1 MAGSSLDALVGELM
15 SNPEKAL
22 TVDLSDE
29 DLLALQRRI
38 DPYARIA
45 GPGTGPAEQV
55 KVAAASYTN
64 LSEDYIRRFTM
75 TGMIA
80 FIWRMFD
87 EWTVDATDRRWK
99 PAKAKGER
107 APFTTTDLEQRVDA
121 LKGLVEALKEAELDF
136 ETAKKIAQ
144 EYNEKELTFSAEE
157 MKAANE
163 AAKASETGRTDTV
176 FTKMQNMQALLDA
189 TKMADDRF
197 QGLRYAITLEMR
209 NMGLEADLRISETEK
224 VAMQHPKSR
233 RIIQE
238 EPNRYRGLLP
248 GGQQEMPETRAKGLI
263 KAFISNL
270 FEYNPDAHVRKAY
283 DEMVVD
289 VKRTTIEGL
298 TEQVLVDPTDPQRI
312 PLQTLL
318 AEKAPTSTVALDQEP
333 LKAILGA
340 RTVLEQQRDYNTLCR
355 LLHEPRIA
363 DVARYMLAAPEDD
376 GDRLE
381 RWRRMLLPTLAA
393 DVIPVI
399 PPQDT
404 HHRFNYYLEVNM
416 EAIREATNSIYH
428 DKPGLDFALH
438 LMDSTTGTQEEV
450 DEWGERFRDANQD
463 NVISGIKLI
472 RFGGWTLLG
481 DFERNREK
489 ANIYNRHT
497 DILAKILRRHEEDQ
511 KFGELMMRQRVRKAK
526 AENIAQE
533 GPDAPGLGDYKAQ
546 HPVRGATEALTAV
559 ERRRLERAQ
568 GNLKVARELEYYETH
583 EKRVKELEQA
593 ARLRELT
600 MDEQRELKDSLEE
613 MKKAEEMLDV
623 PDDAI
628 QVDVWSMN
636 PKEGTAAKTKFYTK
650 ATTATAQ
657 EDEQLSAENDARAA
671 AIAAAGSIKPR
682 PEDFYPEG
690 SRDLARAAFAAGKTA
705 PDLAPFAQDFLAK
718 DLARER
724 AVQAED
730 EAAVKAEAQARLT
743 GPESAAG
750 ADADADA
757 SPPDAPA
764 AGLTAGIDSALDAI
778 IEARKATKE

>member
-1 MAGSSLDALVGELM
+1 MAESNFDALVGELM

-22 TVDLSDE
+22 TVDLTDE
-29 DLLALQRRI
+29 ELLDLQRRI

-45 GPGTGPAEQV
+45 GPGLGSAEQV
-55 KVAAASYTN
+55 KVAAVSYTN

-87 EWTVDATDRRWK
+87 EWSPDAEDRRWK

-107 APFTTTDLEQRVDA
+107 GPFSVQDFEKRVDA
-121 LKGLVEALKEAELDF
+121 LKDLVGAVKEAEADF
-136 ETAKKIAQ
+136 ETAKKAAHDF
-144 EYNEKELTFSAEE
+144 NEKELVFSAEE
-157 MKAANE
+157 MQAANE
-163 AAKASETGRTDTV
+163 AAKASEEGRSDTV
-176 FTKMQNMQALLDA
+176 FVKMQHMQKLMDV
-189 TKMADDRF
+189 TKSADDRF
-197 QGLRYAITLEMR
+197 QGLRYAVTLEMR

-224 VAMQHPKSR
+224 VAMQHPKAR
-233 RIIQE
+233 QIIQD

-248 GGQQEMPETRAKGLI
+248 AGQQEMPESRAKGLI
-263 KAFISNL
+263 KAFIANL

-289 VKRTTIEGL
+289 AKRTPIDGL
-298 TEQVLVDPTDPQRI
+298 TEQVLVDPSDPQRI

-318 AEKAPTSTVALDQEP
+318 AKKPPTSTVESDKDP
-333 LKAILGA
+333 LTAMLGA

-355 LLHEPRIA
+355 LIHEPRLA
-363 DVARYMLAAPEDD
+363 DIARYMLATPE
-376 GDRLE
+376 GDAARLE
-381 RWRRMLLPTLAA
+381 RWRHMLLPALAA
-393 DVIPVI
+393 DVIPVV

-438 LMDSTTGTQEEV
+438 LMDSTIGTQEEV
-450 DEWGERFRDANQD
+450 DEWGERFRDENQD

-472 RFGGWTLLG
+472 RYGGWTLLG

-526 AENIAQE
+526 ADNIAKE
-533 GPDAPGLGDYKAQ
+533 GPDAPGLGEYKAQ
-546 HPVRGATEALTAV
+546 HPVQGATEAISAL

-568 GNLKVARELEYYETH
+568 GNLKVARELEYYESY
-583 EKRVKELEQA
+583 EKRAKELEQM
-593 ARLRELT
+593 ARLRELSA
-600 MDEQRELKDSLEE
+600 EEKRELQTALEE
-613 MKKAEEMLDV
+613 MAKAEEMLDV

-636 PKEGTAAKTKFYTK
+636 PKKGTAEKTKFFTK
-650 ATTATAQ
+650 ATTAT
-657 EDEQLSAENDARAA
+657 EQVDDRLSAKNDARAA
-671 AIAAAGSIKPR
+671 AIKASAAMKPR

-690 SRDLARAAFAAGKTA
+690 SRKLAQEAFKAGKTA

-724 AVQAED
+724 EARAAD
-730 EAAVKAEAQARLT
+730 NEAAKAEAQARLAD
-743 GPESAAG
+743 PKPPAG
-750 ADADADA
+750 EGSELA
-757 SPPDAPA
+757 
-764 AGLTAGIDSALDAI
+764 AGIDGALDAI
-778 IEARKATKE
+778 IANRSSGAAKE